1 MPMNRLTLL
10 QRWEVLS
17 PAHTGTVKTSSGL
30 SDNDLETLKNT
41 MKGQGG
47 NIMFSS
53 NQKTEWE
60 NFTQESRDND
70 VGINVHLMST
80 AL

>member
-1 MPMNRLTLL
+1 MKRLTLL

-47 NIMFSS
+47 NIMFPSA
-53 NQKTEWE
+53 QKTGWE
-60 NFTQESRDND
+60 GFNSAIRDNPED
-70 VGINVHLMST
+70 ITLQK
-80 AL
+80 L